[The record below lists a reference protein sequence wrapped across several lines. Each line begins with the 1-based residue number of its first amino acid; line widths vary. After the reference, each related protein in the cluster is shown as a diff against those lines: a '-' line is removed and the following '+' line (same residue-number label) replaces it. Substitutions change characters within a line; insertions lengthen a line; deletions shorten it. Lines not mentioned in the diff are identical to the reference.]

1 MIKETKQITGKAAL
15 FLAIQDAK
23 TAILY
28 SDCLES
34 DQEINVLD
42 MQLKHCEYIPN
53 YYLKDHHK
61 KLTDIRE
68 RLNILI
74 ERAR

>member
-1 MIKETKQITGKAAL
+1 MTYIEK
-15 FLAIQDAK
+15 FMAIVFATVAI

-28 SDCLES
+28 SDYYES

-53 YYLKDHHK
+53 YYLKDHHE

-74 ERAR
+74 ERAK